1 MRPGEAVIW
10 ALVVRQLEA
19 FGRPV
24 EAAINR
30 LRLCTRGPLGPERP
44 WLGSPVRCF
53 KESSNSVCN
62 SLPLRNGQV
71 ECTTI
76 AALRQR
82 QKERAFRT
90 FSRAHRHCR
99 PSAHLTLRPQLALTK
114 HARPTPAGA
123 PTPKSHAR
131 LTTLLRPRPQVPHH
145 LCAASPLLLLC
156 CVAFVPS
163 HSLPPFAPPYFTSPR
178 HPSRL
183 PILRSAAYSRLLSL
197 SPSPGTSNRSKPSHR
212 AISAV
217 RLPHDPRRTPPG
229 APIADSWPSLLLH
242 LGLLI
247 P

>member
-1 MRPGEAVIW
+1 MHTRAAWPRAAVAW
-10 ALVVRQLEA
+10 VPSQVLQRAQQH
-19 FGRPV
+19 
-24 EAAINR
+24 
-30 LRLCTRGPLGPERP
+30 C
-44 WLGSPVRCF
+44 
-53 KESSNSVCN
+53 
-62 SLPLRNGQV
+62 LPLRNGQV

-99 PSAHLTLRPQLALTK
+99 PSAHLTLRPQLAGTK

>member
-1 MRPGEAVIW
+1 MH
-10 ALVVRQLEA
+10 
-19 FGRPV
+19 
-24 EAAINR
+24 
-30 LRLCTRGPLGPERP
+30 TRGAWPRTAVAAVPSQVLQRAQQH
-44 WLGSPVRCF
+44 C
-53 KESSNSVCN
+53 
-62 SLPLRNGQV
+62 LPLRNGQD

-82 QKERAFRT
+82 QKTRAFRT

-99 PSAHLTLRPQLALTK
+99 PSAHLTLRPQLAGTK
-114 HARPTPAGA
+114 HARPFQRARPGPTPAGA
-123 PTPKSHAR
+123 PTPKSHAHAH

-163 HSLPPFAPPYFTSPR
+163 HSLPPFAPPSLTSPR
-178 HPSRL
+178 HPSHL
-183 PILRSAAYSRLLSL
+183 PILRSAAYSRLLSS

-212 AISAV
+212 AIFAV

>member
-1 MRPGEAVIW
+1 MRPGEAVIR

-163 HSLPPFAPPYFTSPR
+163 HSLPPFAPPYLTSPATLR
-178 HPSRL
+178 TFPFSVAPPILACFLCPRRQALEPLKTVAPCYFRRTTPSR
-183 PILRSAAYSRLLSL
+183 SA
-197 SPSPGTSNRSKPSHR
+197 SHTTGC
-212 AISAV
+212 AHS
-217 RLPHDPRRTPPG
+217 
-229 APIADSWPSLLLH
+229 
-242 LGLLI
+242 
-247 P
+247 